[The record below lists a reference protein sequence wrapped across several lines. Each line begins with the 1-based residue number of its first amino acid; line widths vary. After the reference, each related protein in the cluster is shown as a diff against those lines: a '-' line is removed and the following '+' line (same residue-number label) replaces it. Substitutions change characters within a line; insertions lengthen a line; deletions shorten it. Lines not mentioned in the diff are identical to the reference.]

1 MTDQDLTYKIGEAL
15 LAQRLIT
22 PQQLNQCLFELGQSG
37 LRPEEICML
46 QGWATMEDIFQILP
60 TDIIPLGQL
69 LLLYSQIRLDQLTW
83 ALRNQ
88 TELQQPLGQILV
100 SKGWLD
106 PEILNIFLAEQAE
119 LRTLRSANTWQTIQK
134 RKQGKRQG
142 GQLYNPD
149 ELNSALQEA
158 QRTID
163 AQAKTIRSLKLNLNT
178 SNSKTPRKDDPAIAK
193 VKALLTELVT
203 SGILTKPQAQMVYQ
217 SFLKKNDSLDKI
229 LAKFGINPQTLHFF
243 SSPSYRQLS
252 KEKGDFI
259 FFLGTSGL
267 LTKPK
272 LASLPTQSLEETVR
286 ALHNHNLLPA
296 PLIRYL
302 INQFRNPSL
311 PRG

>member
-46 QGWATMEDIFQILP
+46 QGWATMEEIFQILP

-69 LLLYSQIRLDQLTW
+69 LLLYKQIRLDQLTW
-83 ALRNQ
+83 ALRRQ
-88 TELQQPLGQILV
+88 MELHQPLGQILV
-100 SKGWLD
+100 TKGWVD
-106 PEILNIFLAEQAE
+106 PEILNIFLAEQAD
-119 LRTLRSANTWQTIQK
+119 LRTLRSANTWQTIQE
-134 RKQGKRQG
+134 RQQGHRRDP
-142 GQLYNPD
+142 LYNPD
-149 ELNSALQEA
+149 ELNSALKEA

-163 AQAKTIRSLKLNLNT
+163 AQAKTIRSLKLNLNA
-178 SNSKTPRKDDPAIAK
+178 SNSQTPRKEDPAIAK
-193 VKALLTELVT
+193 VKVLLTELVT
-203 SGILTKPQAQMVYQ
+203 SGILTKQQAQTVYQ
-217 SFLKKNDSLDKI
+217 SFLKNKDSLDKV

-243 SSPSYRQLS
+243 SSPRYRQLS

-267 LTKPK
+267 LTKQK

-286 ALHNHNLLPA
+286 ALHTHNLLPT

-302 INQFRNPSL
+302 INQFRNPAL
-311 PRG
+311 PPG